1 MPRRDL
7 LGARTS
13 GGMTLIE
20 LMIVVL
26 IIGVIG
32 SVAVPNVMAAR
43 AKNNETAA
51 IQTLRTLSTSQEQF
65 QAGVRADVDA
75 DGVGEF
81 GLMREL
87 SGAAPV
93 RTSDTGGST
102 GPALTPALL
111 SSSFGAMNADGE
123 VVRAGF
129 HFKVFL
135 PGENGKAMGER
146 SLTKLESSGPTSI
159 DSDLCERMWGGYA
172 WPALGEG
179 MGTRTFFVNQDGK
192 MTQADV
198 QDDTQRGANGVRV
211 SNAGSAL
218 APGYVTASL
227 MGSAVLGGTS
237 RDGRTWIRVR

>member
-1 MPRRDL
+1 MPRRDPF
-7 LGARTS
+7 GARTMR
-13 GGMTLIE
+13 GMTLIE

-51 IQTLRTLSTSQEQF
+51 ITTMRMLCTSQKQF
-65 QAGVRADVDA
+65 QAGVRADVDS

-81 GLMREL
+81 GLLREL

-93 RTSDTGGST
+93 RTSVTGGST
-102 GPALTPALL
+102 GAPLTPALL
-111 SSSFGAMNADGE
+111 SSSFGTMNGDGE
-123 VVRAGF
+123 VTRAGF

-135 PGENGKAMGER
+135 PGENGQAMGER

-159 DSDLCERMWGGYA
+159 DSDLCERIWCAYG
-172 WPALGEG
+172 WPAVGEG
-179 MGTRTFFVNQDGK
+179 MGTRTFFVNQDGVL
-192 MTQADV
+192 TQADV

-211 SNAGSAL
+211 SAAGAAL

-227 MGSAVLGGTS
+227 MGDAAAQTTG
-237 RDGRTWIRVR
+237 RDGRTWSSVR